1 MYVTGS
7 AAQASGLNEYATI
20 GYDAATGHQ
29 LWVGNYRTA
38 NVHDNAAGLAV
49 SPDGSTVYVTGTSIA
64 NYNTPADYATV
75 AYGATSGAQLWSA
88 RYTVTGAQNNAAGVV
103 VSGGNAV
110 VTGTSGP
117 FGGQSQFATVAYQ
130 G

>member
-1 MYVTGS
+1 M
-7 AAQASGLNEYATI
+7 
-20 GYDAATGHQ
+20 D
-29 LWVGNYRTA
+29 
-38 NVHDNAAGLAV
+38 DNAAGLAV
-49 SPDGSTVYVTGTSIA
+49 SADGSTVYVTGTSIA
-64 NYNTPADYATV
+64 NYNAPADYATV
-75 AYGATSGAQLWSA
+75 AYRATSGAQLWSA

-117 FGGQSQFATVAYQ
+117 YGGQSDFATVAYQ